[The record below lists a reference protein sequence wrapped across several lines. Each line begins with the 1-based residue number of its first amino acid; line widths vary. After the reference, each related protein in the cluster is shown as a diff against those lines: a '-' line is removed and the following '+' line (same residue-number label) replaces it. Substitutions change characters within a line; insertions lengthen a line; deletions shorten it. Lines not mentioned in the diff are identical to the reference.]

1 MTSSE
6 TASPSATTIT
16 GLDITYHLVS
26 DVARSKRFYCDIL
39 GLTPTMVDPGGQGV
53 EFELADGQTFGIW
66 KPGEDDGTYKPHA
79 GTMFAVPDAHAAVAA
94 IRARGGQISD
104 VDETP
109 VCYMAFGSDPDGIG
123 FVIHQRKPGTS

>member
-1 MTSSE
+1 MAAPE
-6 TASPSATTIT
+6 TGSPATTIT
-16 GLDITYHLVS
+16 GLDITYHLVT
-26 DVARSKRFYCDIL
+26 DVPRAKAFYRDIL
-39 GLTPTMVDPGGQGV
+39 GLTPTYEYPGAQGV

-66 KPGEDDGTYKPHA
+66 TPGEGEVKPGA

-94 IRARGGQISD
+94 IRARGGTISD

-123 FVIHQRKPGTS
+123 FVIHQRKNGTG